1 MNSLRPSGSGPEQ
14 VLHLW
19 ASKRAHIGSMKATSN
34 ADRRDAPATKMVK
47 LFWFGSLRAGLI
59 IAALTATPV
68 ATTAQEG
75 LALDISTGGA
85 VAQGDAAVLELRCRC
100 EPSAVSASGDLLGA
114 TLELVRGPEGA
125 WRGLIGVDVLTAPGL
140 YSLSITVAR
149 PGAAPFTA
157 THPLEIAAKAF
168 STRELTVEPR
178 FVEPP
183 PDEQERLTR
192 EAVRLNALYRTV
204 TPRSPLGPM
213 REPLASDVTGVFG
226 SRSVFNGQPRN
237 PHAGVDF
244 RGDVGT
250 PIGAPAAGT
259 VVMAEDLYFTGQ
271 TVVIDHGGAMY
282 SILAHM
288 SAIEAHV
295 GHEVQ
300 PGDIVGAVG
309 ATGRVTGPHL
319 HWSIRLLGA
328 RVDPL
333 SVLRLL
339 GQ

>member
-1 MNSLRPSGSGPEQ
+1 MTRLR
-14 VLHLW
+14 
-19 ASKRAHIGSMKATSN
+19 
-34 ADRRDAPATKMVK
+34 
-47 LFWFGSLRAGLI
+47 SLRAGLAL
-59 IAALTATPV
+59 AALCATP
-68 ATTAQEG
+68 AIAQNG
-75 LALDISTGGA
+75 PALAVTTGGP
-85 VAQGDAAVLELRCRC
+85 VAQGDAAVLEVRCRC
-100 EPSAVSASGDLLGA
+100 EPSAVSVSGELLGA
-114 TLELVRGPEGA
+114 ALELVREPDGA
-125 WRGLIGVDVLTAPGL
+125 WRGLIGVDVLTAPGAYRL
-140 YSLSITVAR
+140 AITVERA
-149 PGAAPFTA
+149 GVAPFA
-157 THPLEIAAKAF
+157 AVHALEVVTKPF
-168 STRELTVEPR
+168 PTRQLTVEPR

-183 PDEQERLTR
+183 PDELERLTR
-192 EAVRLNALYRTV
+192 EAVRLNAVYRTV

-244 RGDVGT
+244 RGGVGT
-250 PIGAPAAGT
+250 PIAAPAAGT

-288 SAIEAHV
+288 SEIGAIV
-295 GHEVQ
+295 GQEVA
-300 PGDIVGAVG
+300 PGDVVGSVG